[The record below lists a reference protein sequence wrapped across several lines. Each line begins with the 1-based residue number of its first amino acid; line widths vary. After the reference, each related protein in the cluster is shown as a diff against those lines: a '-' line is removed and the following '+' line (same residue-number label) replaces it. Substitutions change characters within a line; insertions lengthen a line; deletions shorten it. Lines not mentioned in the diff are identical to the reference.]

1 MRDGLLIDSLRGLRR
16 VGHGSKH
23 VAPCSMRIDLC
34 ECGWNRCGFCVCP
47 RAVHEVGGGEPAPRC
62 QEPPGVVRTGSEE
75 IAIGVGNGEQSVGHL
90 REVRL
95 PIDTHQ
101 AHG

>member
-23 VAPCSMRIDLC
+23 VAPCSMRIDLN
-34 ECGWNRCGFCVCP
+34 ECCRNRCGFCVCP
-47 RAVHEVGGGEPAPRC
+47 RAVHEVGGGEPAPGC
-62 QEPPGVVRTGSEE
+62 QEPPRVVRAGSEE
-75 IAIGVGNGEQSVGHL
+75 ITIGVGNGKQSVGYL
-90 REVRL
+90 GEVRL
-95 PIDTHQ
+95 TIDTHQ

>member
-1 MRDGLLIDSLRGLRR
+1 MWDGLLIDGLRGLRR

-23 VAPCSMRIDLC
+23 VAPCSMRINLC
-34 ECGWNRCGFCVCP
+34 ERCWNGRGLAVRP
-47 RAVHEVGGGEPAPRC
+47 WSVHEVGGCEPAPGC

-75 IAIGVGNGEQSVGHL
+75 IAIGVGNGEQSVGYL
-90 REVRL
+90 GEVRL